1 MSISL
6 TGNPFVDTGLAV
18 LAFRS
23 GCEHIEELT
32 LEKIKKVHGDGSE
45 LASRNSKL
53 KSTSIIFTINSLV
66 THPGIKPIEKRIQFY
81 GKITTALLAKIGFED
96 VRERCES
103 CGNKYSLDIDRL
115 VRTSLFS
122 GATKSIS

>member
-23 GCEHIEELT
+23 GCEHIEDLT
-32 LEKIKKVHGDGSE
+32 LEKMKNVHGDGTE

-53 KSTSIIFTINSLV
+53 KSTTIIF
-66 THPGIKPIEKRIQFY
+66 Y
-81 GKITTALLAKIGFED
+81 
-96 VRERCES
+96 
-103 CGNKYSLDIDRL
+103 Y
-115 VRTSLFS
+115 
-122 GATKSIS
+122 